1 MEDVK
6 ALEEMRVKPGDE
18 TKIKEQLQ
26 KDLESREKLPKE
38 ESSEVPA
45 KYKLSQ
51 MQILNSYSSMYEFD
65 E

>member
-6 ALEEMRVKPGDE
+6 ALEETRVKPGDE

-26 KDLESREKLPKE
+26 KDLESRAKLPKE

-45 KYKLSQ
+45 KYKLS
-51 MQILNSYSSMYEFD
+51 
-65 E
+65 